1 MQKRIT
7 EWRRYLAMWIAWVSL
22 ESADTTVAT
31 DVLSIKVAVE
41 LAVAVLVLAC
51 ETTEV
56 AEWRAL
62 ARWLGLVANQGSRA
76 LTHIHTQS
84 REHWPLPS
92 SSKTVTD
99 QGGGEITDFFL
110 KSRWQWQYWLCNRII
125 LYYLFYNFWGRLK
138 WMYNKT
144 PHQEINWQP
153 GC

>member
-1 MQKRIT
+1 MQKQIT

-31 DVLSIKVAVE
+31 DELSIKVAVE

-56 AEWRAL
+56 AERRAL

-92 SSKTVTD
+92 SSTTVTD
-99 QGGGEITDFFL
+99 QGGGEITVF
-110 KSRWQWQYWLCNRII
+110 SWNQGGNGSVGSVTES
-125 LYYLFYNFWGRLK
+125 FYITCFTVFEADLSECTRRLLIK
-138 WMYNKT
+138 R
-144 PHQEINWQP
+144 
-153 GC
+153 